1 MSWKQFL
8 ARMLNLLLPLLAF
21 STMKN
26 AASVEAHAVESAASG
41 VAAWSSQATA
51 RRVSLTLPSHR
62 TTLLR

>member
-1 MSWKQFL
+1 M
-8 ARMLNLLLPLLAF
+8 LLPLLAF
-21 STMKN
+21 STMKT